1 MAPLFRSAPLPP
13 TDQPDFLNT
22 ALTGRTTLPPEDL
35 LALAKALELAAGRT
49 RGERFGPRPLDID
62 LVLYGDRVSD
72 APELTLPHPRLR
84 ERRFM
89 LAPLAEVAPAM
100 AVPPTG
106 ATVLELL
113 ERLDADGGVE
123 LVGWKDEEVGLTPRA
138 GRKRPPAS
146 SDR

>member
-1 MAPLFRSAPLPP
+1 VAPLFRSTPLPP

-22 ALTGRTTLPPEDL
+22 ALTGETTLAPEDL

-49 RGERFGPRPLDID
+49 RSERFGPRPLDID
-62 LVLYGDRVSD
+62 LVLYGDRVRD

-106 ATVLELL
+106 ATISELL
-113 ERLDADGGVE
+113 EGLDTDGEVE
-123 LVGWKDEEVGLTPRA
+123 LVGWKDEGVELTPRA
-138 GRKRPPAS
+138 AEKPPPAPPG
-146 SDR
+146 R